1 MNLKKIYFLLNEKI
15 NFYEKIYIS
24 ILIFLIL
31 ISCVLL
37 IPSDTTSIGISS
49 SNLAIGDRMF
59 YINETAKGYGY
70 EGFYQGNFLFPFV
83 LKIIKFLAQIFRQDQ
98 YSQLWNFF
106 TILVSSTLSI
116 FTLNLLRKSTLF
128 LFQKKTSNIVCILF
142 ILNPYSYFY
151 SLSGGITNYLLFGVT
166 FLLYLFC
173 RSYKE
178 GYKLIKSNF
187 IKDNLLVNIACIYL
201 ASLRPNGAFLGY
213 VILFF
218 FLYRN
223 LRKLFFDQEFDT
235 RKLFNVFVNLLGITF
250 VTLNFV
256 SVFDYAMFNLDIFT
270 KEPGSFFGYPREI
283 LRDKLNLSSNFL
295 INLKNLFYTMLWKL
309 TDFVS
314 GLSDIRD
321 THKAVNIDYLF
332 PFIARTFTGIFILYP
347 INLFCFFG
355 LIINRKIIFYSDVWI
370 LLLACFVAV
379 SPSIL
384 GIANSRYFL
393 MFYTPFLI
401 FGAHTLATIFSFR
414 KTEEIK

>member
-1 MNLKKIYFLLNEKI
+1 MNLKKIYFLLNKKI

-24 ILIFLIL
+24 ILVIFIL

-70 EGFYQGNFLFPFV
+70 EGFYKGNFLFPFV

-106 TILVSSTLSI
+106 TILVSSSLSI

-128 LFQKKTSNIVCILF
+128 LFQKKISNIVCILF

-173 RSYKE
+173 RSYKA
-178 GYKLIKSNF
+178 GYKLTKSNL

-213 VILFF
+213 VILLF

-223 LRKLFFDQEFDT
+223 LRKLFFDQEFDR
-235 RKLFNVFVNLLGITF
+235 RKLINDFINLLGIIL

-256 SVFDYAMFNLDIFT
+256 SVLDYAIHNVDAFT
-270 KEPGSFFGYPREI
+270 NELGTFFGYPREI
-283 LRDKLNLSSNFL
+283 LRAKLNLSSQFI
-295 INLKNLFYTMLWKL
+295 INLKNLFYTILWKL

-314 GLSDIRD
+314 GISDIRD

-347 INLFCFFG
+347 INLLCFFG
-355 LIINRKIIFYSDVWI
+355 LIANRKIIFYSDIWI
-370 LLLACFVAV
+370 LLLACFIGV

-384 GIANSRYFL
+384 GISNSRYL
-393 MFYTPFLI
+393 IMFYTPFLI
-401 FGAHTLATIFSFR
+401 FGAQTLNTIFSFR
-414 KTEEIK
+414 KNEEIK

>member
-1 MNLKKIYFLLNEKI
+1 MNLKKIYFPLIKKI

-24 ILIFLIL
+24 ILVIFIL

-70 EGFYQGNFLFPFV
+70 EGFYKGNFLFPFV

-106 TILVSSTLSI
+106 TILVSSSLSI
-116 FTLNLLRKSTLF
+116 FSLNLLRKSTLF
-128 LFQKKTSNIVCILF
+128 LFQKKISNIVCILF

-173 RSYKE
+173 RSYKA
-178 GYKLIKSNF
+178 GYKLTKSNL

-213 VILFF
+213 LILLF

-223 LRKLFFDQEFDT
+223 LRKLFFDQEFDR
-235 RKLFNVFVNLLGITF
+235 RKLFNVFINLLGIIL

-256 SVFDYAMFNLDIFT
+256 SVFDYSIHNLDMFT
-270 KEPGSFFGYPREI
+270 KEPGSFFGYPE
-283 LRDKLNLSSNFL
+283 K
-295 INLKNLFYTMLWKL
+295 FYEP
-309 TDFVS
+309 
-314 GLSDIRD
+314 
-321 THKAVNIDYLF
+321 N
-332 PFIARTFTGIFILYP
+332 
-347 INLFCFFG
+347 
-355 LIINRKIIFYSDVWI
+355 
-370 LLLACFVAV
+370 
-379 SPSIL
+379 
-384 GIANSRYFL
+384 
-393 MFYTPFLI
+393 
-401 FGAHTLATIFSFR
+401 
-414 KTEEIK
+414 